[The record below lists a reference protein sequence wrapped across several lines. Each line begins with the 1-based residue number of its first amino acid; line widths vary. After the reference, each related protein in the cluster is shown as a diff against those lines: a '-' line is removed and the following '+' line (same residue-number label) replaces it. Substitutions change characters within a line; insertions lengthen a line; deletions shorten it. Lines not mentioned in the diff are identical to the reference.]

1 MQSKRSIKKAAPHS
15 FPPFWR
21 RTHCP
26 RGQRRREW
34 TMQATRS
41 ICWSSAF
48 QYCNPRALPY
58 SWTALLSG
66 TISNWTHLQHLI
78 DASAQSGLPLKI
90 HVNQFYDIGG
100 IEMAV
105 AAQALSVD
113 HLEVMTPEA
122 MKSLHGSNTI
132 ATLLPSCSYFLG
144 IPYGPARE
152 LIENDTIVALATDYN
167 PGSSRQEEICNSFV
181 IWPVPK

>member
-1 MQSKRSIKKAAPHS
+1 MDS
-15 FPPFWR
+15 FIEQDYFKLN
-21 RTHCP
+21 
-26 RGQRRREW
+26 
-34 TMQATRS
+34 A
-41 ICWSSAF
+41 
-48 QYCNPRALPY
+48 
-58 SWTALLSG
+58 
-66 TISNWTHLQHLI
+66 LQHLI

-122 MKSLHGSNTI
+122 MNFLHGSNTI

-144 IPYGPARE
+144 
-152 LIENDTIVALATDYN
+152 
-167 PGSSRQEEICNSFV
+167 V
-181 IWPVPK
+181 IWTRS